1 MQSRTLEAPIQTR
14 MSGDSH
20 SRISADDLHLFAAA
34 GSGGVEEPEPQRE
47 DEWSADAPP
56 LPFMNPASP
65 DGAPSDR
72 LHGALPWIKR
82 AG

>member
-1 MQSRTLEAPIQTR
+1 

-20 SRISADDLHLFAAA
+20 SRISADDLDLF
-34 GSGGVEEPEPQRE
+34 GSGGVEDPETPRE

-56 LPFMNPASP
+56 LPFMNPAP
-65 DGAPSDR
+65 GAGTDGAPTDR
-72 LHGALPWIKR
+72 LLSALPWIKR